1 MPASGTEAAIYEAIV
16 SFASQISVVPAMPIA
31 LPGVVFLTPN
41 ANAPYLVAS
50 IVPNTATLN
59 GMAFDTT
66 IDNRGLLQISV
77 NWKAG
82 VGMIAPMNVAS
93 QIVKIFK
100 PGTRITLNGVTVF
113 FEDQPRIV
121 NPMQVSDMVTI
132 PVIMQWRCLTPAN
145 V

>member
-1 MPASGTEAAIYEAIV
+1 MPATGTEAAIYEAIV
-16 SFASQISVVPAMPIA
+16 NFASQIVVSPVMPIA
-31 LPGVVFLTPN
+31 LPGIVFQTPN

-50 IVPNTATLN
+50 IIPNTATLN

-82 VGMIAPMNVAS
+82 VGMIQPMNVAS
-93 QIVKIFK
+93 QIVKLFK
-100 PGTRITLNGVTVF
+100 PGTIAALNGTRVF

-121 NPMQVSDMVTI
+121 NPMQISDMVTI
-132 PVIMQWRCLTPAN
+132 PVIMTWRCLTPAN
-145 V
+145 T